1 MLVILKNVND
11 KVASIDVDIN
21 KKIIN
26 SVEVFKGKEKMAK
39 IYFPKIDD
47 NPKYQDL
54 EKLIKFYLDD
64 TTDIKLS
71 EHLNAM
77 KYGMFKF
84 TTQYKKNLN
93 IEVLS

>member
-1 MLVILKNVND
+1 MLVILNNVND

-21 KKIIN
+21 KRIIN
-26 SVEVFKGKEKMAK
+26 SVKIVKGKEKMAK
-39 IYFPKIDD
+39 IYFPKIND

-71 EHLNAM
+71 EHLNAI
-77 KYGMFKF
+77 KYGLLQFK
-84 TTQYKKNLN
+84 TQYKRNLT
-93 IEVLS
+93 IEVQD